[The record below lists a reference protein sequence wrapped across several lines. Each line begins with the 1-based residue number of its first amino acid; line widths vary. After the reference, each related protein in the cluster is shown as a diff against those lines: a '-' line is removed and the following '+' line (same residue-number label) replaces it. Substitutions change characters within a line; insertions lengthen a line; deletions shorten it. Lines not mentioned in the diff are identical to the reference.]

1 MSKSMPMRGE
11 KDLLLPTKRPDQIR
25 PIDSPATQGIPCCFM
40 APNQFPVLFK
50 ADPMAIKELVDVGG
64 EQKPVGT

>member
-1 MSKSMPMRGE
+1 VWLI
-11 KDLLLPTKRPDQIR
+11 DR
-25 PIDSPATQGIPCCFM
+25 PINPLATQGITGGFM
-40 APNQFPVLFK
+40 PTNQLPVLFK